1 MGNYALALSP
11 FIAATP
17 KKREI
22 SIAPMIEDDAAY
34 FERFLAGD
42 DTAFAELFDRH
53 NHRLY
58 VYCLKF
64 LGSSELAED
73 VTQELWE
80 RIVRIRL
87 DPQPVLNPVGFFL
100 KIARNLCVNAQKRSR
115 RFSPLADLPEG
126 AHPNERMEGDERSE
140 LEEAVQAGLAQLPFE
155 YREVLILNV
164 YCGYRFDE
172 IATMLGKPSGTIWM
186 RASRARTKLRKLV
199 LSIVGQDHHDRLI
212 QEGT

>member
-1 MGNYALALSP
+1 MGNYTLTLSP
-11 FIAATP
+11 FIAAKHTR
-17 KKREI
+17 REI
-22 SIAPMIEDDAAY
+22 PIAPMMEDDAAY
-34 FERFLAGD
+34 FDRFLAGD
-42 DTAFAELFDRH
+42 DAAFAELFDRH

-64 LGSSELAED
+64 LGRPELAED

-80 RIVRIRL
+80 RVVRLRL
-87 DPQPVLNPVGFFL
+87 DPQPVLNPLGFFL
-100 KIARNLCVNAQKRSR
+100 TMARNLCVNTQKRAR

-126 AHPNERMEGDERSE
+126 VLASESTGEERSE
-140 LEEAVQAGLAQLPFE
+140 LEEAVQIALARLPLE

-186 RASRARTKLRKLV
+186 RASRARTKLRKMV
-199 LSIVGQDHHDRLI
+199 LAVAGQKSYVPLTK
-212 QEGT
+212 EGA